1 MKKTLSILMLTA
13 GLSVAA
19 SAATTL
25 LDQSI
30 VGYSDFDSRIADFGT
45 QRDSVTITTSG
56 DNLLLSG
63 PDVKFSTP
71 VSGSGTRNNMTVSMV
86 LDLSKLNTPE
96 SYTALFNA
104 KGGST
109 SWGVGLNSNRTLQGL
124 WNNGAYSGGPT
135 TTTLGTEG
143 TLTISVVTGEDG
155 TRIYLG
161 NESTYYT
168 AGALKFGNVN
178 SSTCMIPRFHKSR

>member
-63 PDVKFSTP
+63 RQIQHARFRFRHAQQHD
-71 VSGSGTRNNMTVSMV
+71 
-86 LDLSKLNTPE
+86 
-96 SYTALFNA
+96 
-104 KGGST
+104 
-109 SWGVGLNSNRTLQGL
+109 
-124 WNNGAYSGGPT
+124 
-135 TTTLGTEG
+135 
-143 TLTISVVTGEDG
+143 
-155 TRIYLG
+155 
-161 NESTYYT
+161 
-168 AGALKFGNVN
+168 
-178 SSTCMIPRFHKSR
+178 RFHGPGFVKTQYP